1 MGDAALLLPAFS
13 SWPRVPTGRVVVLT
27 KVRHLSFARRT
38 GGQPFLLDRN
48 TFISITEWVLYDTS
62 AAETASLFLGAGAI
76 ALPRRYWPVLIM
88 WFGLYFDV

>member
-1 MGDAALLLPAFS
+1 MLLS
-13 SWPRVPTGRVVVLT
+13 SSRPSTPPGLGFRRAGLFVLT